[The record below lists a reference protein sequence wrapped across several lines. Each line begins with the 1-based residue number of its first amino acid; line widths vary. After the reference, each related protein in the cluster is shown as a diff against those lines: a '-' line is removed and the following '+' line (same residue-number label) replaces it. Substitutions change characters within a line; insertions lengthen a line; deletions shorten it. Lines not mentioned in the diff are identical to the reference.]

1 MELAVVIWE
10 QEGYTKLSRIKTCWI
25 LMELGKDIRKLVKI
39 NRPEWNKM
47 DFDDSKRRYLE
58 VGGASRS

>member
-1 MELAVVIWE
+1 M
-10 QEGYTKLSRIKTCWI
+10 
-25 LMELGKDIRKLVKI
+25 RKLVKI

-47 DFDDSKRRYLE
+47 DFDDAKRRYLE